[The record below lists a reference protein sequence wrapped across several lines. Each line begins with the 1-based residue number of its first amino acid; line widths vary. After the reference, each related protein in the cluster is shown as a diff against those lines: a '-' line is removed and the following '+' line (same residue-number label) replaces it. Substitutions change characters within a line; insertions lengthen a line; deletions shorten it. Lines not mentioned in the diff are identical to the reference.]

1 MKKKLLLYSMIL
13 LFTLGCG
20 SESVQTRGI
29 AMPSSQTAPGT
40 EPQAQVETEL
50 EGAAPA
56 AAAPVFGDFSFLFS
70 GRSLLD
76 SRSGGVCDV
85 AGFTPNAAQATRL
98 VASFVDHPAG
108 LLDRRMNLEVG
119 RNGGTPL
126 ALGVSYSVAPG
137 SLRVV
142 YLERTS
148 NVQAEIFE
156 ATSGSLTLL
165 GLKPGKDRG
174 GQASFRFDSVRL
186 VSRTGQS
193 TTDLSGTASLEF

>member
-1 MKKKLLLYSMIL
+1 MIKQLLFYSLSL

-20 SESVQTRGI
+20 SESVLTGGN
-29 AMPSSQTAPGT
+29 AMPSTQTVSRTETEVELEAGDAAPG
-40 EPQAQVETEL
+40 
-50 EGAAPA
+50 
-56 AAAPVFGDFSFLFS
+56 AAAPIFGDFSFLLS
-70 GRSLLD
+70 GRSPFD
-76 SRSGGVCDV
+76 TRSGGVCDV

-98 VASFVDHPAG
+98 VASFVDHPVG
-108 LLDRRMNLEVG
+108 LLDRRINLEVG
-119 RNGGTPL
+119 RNGGAPL
-126 ALGVSYSVAPG
+126 AVGATYPVAPG

-148 NVQAEIFE
+148 NVRAEIFE

-165 GLKPGKDRG
+165 GLIPGKDRG

-193 TTDLSGTASLEF
+193 TTDLTGTATLEF

>member
-1 MKKKLLLYSMIL
+1 MTL

-20 SESVQTRGI
+20 NESVLNGGI
-29 AMPSSQTAPGT
+29 AMPSTQASPAT
-40 EPQAQVETEL
+40 ETQAQVEA

-70 GRSLLD
+70 GRSPLD

-108 LLDRRMNLEVG
+108 LLDRRMNVEVG
-119 RNGGTPL
+119 RNGGAPL
-126 ALGVSYSVAPG
+126 EVGTTYPVAPG

-148 NVQAEIFE
+148 NVRAEIFE

-165 GLKPGKDRG
+165 GRIPGKDRG

-186 VSRTGQS
+186 VSRTGQF